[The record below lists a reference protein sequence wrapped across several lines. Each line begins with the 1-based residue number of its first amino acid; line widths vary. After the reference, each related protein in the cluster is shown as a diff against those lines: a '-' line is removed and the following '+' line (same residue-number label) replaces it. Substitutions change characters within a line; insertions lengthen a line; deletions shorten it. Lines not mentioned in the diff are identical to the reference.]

1 MDCKRWWLTW
11 WITKVLVIALN
22 FFPAFISNS
31 KYAMHLGIWRCTHH
45 QTQVHFLRRLF
56 LPQRNFAPL
65 SRVAKWE
72 AHFMRVCV
80 CAFWHYYVLK
90 LVIIFRSTEAAIIPK
105 YIIALNYQHKHCQ
118 QGLRMSNPCTDK
130 SCSTA
135 GDRTLEAVSIK
146 RLEQHVN
153 QQFHIYCGKWSS
165 LWHAYQILLVRT
177 ISKFGTQTDGHYTQ
191 SKSVTWASA
200 FNVATKAESAGFT
213 VWLLSTL
220 KRGLNQ
226 GSILTKYVCT
236 YVVGHA
242 QKCMQSVVTYHR

>member
-1 MDCKRWWLTW
+1 MDCKRRWLTW

-45 QTQVHFLRRLF
+45 QTQVHFLRRLS

-72 AHFMRVCV
+72 AHFMRMCV
-80 CAFWHYYVLK
+80 CAFWHHYVLK

-105 YIIALNYQHKHCQ
+105 YIIARNYQHKHCQ
-118 QGLRMSNPCTDK
+118 QGLLMSNPCTDK

-146 RLEQHVN
+146 KLEQHVN
-153 QQFHIYCGKWSS
+153 QQGKQHQAQGNKVPCMTVMNCNHTW
-165 LWHAYQILLVRT
+165 LLVCFVHVIIT
-177 ISKFGTQTDGHYTQ
+177 SNLHELGIII
-191 SKSVTWASA
+191 V
-200 FNVATKAESAGFT
+200 
-213 VWLLSTL
+213 LL
-220 KRGLNQ
+220 
-226 GSILTKYVCT
+226 
-236 YVVGHA
+236 
-242 QKCMQSVVTYHR
+242 